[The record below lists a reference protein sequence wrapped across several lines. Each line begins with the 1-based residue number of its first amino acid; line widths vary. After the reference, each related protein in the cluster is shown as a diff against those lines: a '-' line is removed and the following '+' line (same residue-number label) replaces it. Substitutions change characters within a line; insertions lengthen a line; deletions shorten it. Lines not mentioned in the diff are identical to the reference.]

1 MTRHDKRD
9 LPDAWPPGR
18 SLAVSVSVMLEGWS
32 DGAAPGIGPMGG
44 GPLVPGRLDR
54 QARSWADYGVN
65 QGVWR
70 LLDALESAGARA
82 VFYVSGIVAERNPSV
97 LDAIVD
103 AGHPVAAHGWAQDII
118 PAGRSPT
125 EEAADLARCVAAI
138 EAACGVRPRGWLSP
152 GCTPSADTSKLL
164 AGAGFAWQADFCDRD
179 LPRVLETPA
188 GPITAMPFTTEVNDL
203 PLAMHQGR
211 EPEAYTRALRH
222 ILEGWPSL
230 ASAACCL
237 DVTVHAHVFGR
248 PAGAIEF
255 IRALALLR
263 SYQDEVWMTDHHEL
277 GTMFA
282 TA

>member
-1 MTRHDKRD
+1 MTRHNKRD

-32 DGAAPGIGPMGG
+32 DGAAPGIGPMGN
-44 GPLVPGRLDR
+44 PLIPGTLDR
-54 QARSWADYGVN
+54 QARSWAEYGVN
-65 QGVWR
+65 EGAWR
-70 LLDALESAGARA
+70 LLDALEQAGARA
-82 VFYVSGIVAERNPSV
+82 VFYVSGIIAERNPGL
-97 LDAIVD
+97 LDTIVD

-118 PAGRSPT
+118 PAAQST
-125 EEAADLARCVAAI
+125 AEEAADLARCVAAI
-138 EAACGVRPRGWLSP
+138 ETACGVRPRGWLSP
-152 GCTPSADTSKLL
+152 RCMPSAHTPQLL
-164 AGAGFAWQADFCDRD
+164 AGAGFAWHADSCDHD

-188 GPITAMPFTTEVNDL
+188 GPLTAVPFTMGVNDM
-203 PLAMHQGR
+203 PLAVSHGR
-211 EPEAYTRALRH
+211 APEAYTSALRH

-263 SYQDEVWMTDHHEL
+263 STQDEVWITDHHEL
-277 GTMFA
+277 GSMFT